1 MSKLDRMLEGMK
13 DYEPDKKGV
22 DEEMAES
29 EKELLLKRVMEKI
42 ESEKMNTETNGKD
55 MKRRDR
61 KIRSSM
67 AKAAAVAGI
76 IFITGSVGVVGA
88 TMFHLNDK
96 FSSYFGQEEPK
107 DVQIED
113 NLRKVE
119 VKTVNKGVTV
129 KVDQVLGDD
138 YGFYALFNVKGV
150 KNPNIIIEP

>member
-22 DEEMAES
+22 GEEMAES
-29 EKELLLKRVMEKI
+29 EKELLLKSVMEKI
-42 ESEKMNTETNGKD
+42 EAEKTNMEKENKD
-55 MKRRDR
+55 MNRKDR

-96 FSSYFGQEEPK
+96 FS
-107 DVQIED
+107 
-113 NLRKVE
+113 
-119 VKTVNKGVTV
+119 
-129 KVDQVLGDD
+129 
-138 YGFYALFNVKGV
+138 
-150 KNPNIIIEP
+150 